1 MSYWRLR
8 AANTVAARAF
18 TRITPEALERLMRR
32 FHGTSASGFL
42 RRTVPSLGKGEHM
55 TIGVIGPGDIGEVIV
70 RKLRDADY
78 PVKMANSRGPESL
91 CGLAAKTG
99 AMPVSV
105 EQVVQNVDML
115 FIAVPQKAIQK
126 LPKGLLNKAKKETI
140 VIDVGNYYPFRD
152 GRIDEIENGL
162 TESVWV
168 ERQLGR
174 PVVKVFNTISA
185 KALAE
190 AGRPAGSSDRVA
202 LPISGDDRKAKE
214 IVAQLLDQIGF
225 DSVDAGTIAE
235 SWRQQPGSPVYCTN
249 PTKEELQ
256 LWLTKVDRS
265 SLAANREKGLKA
277 YLAVVDADYQT
288 PVKAHRSVLIKEYSK
303 RP

>member
-1 MSYWRLR
+1 M
-8 AANTVAARAF
+8 AARTF
-18 TRITPEALERLMRR
+18 TRITPGALERLMRR
-32 FHGTSASGFL
+32 FHGTSESGFL

-55 TIGVIGPGDIGEVIV
+55 NIGVIGPGDIGEVIV

-78 PVKMANSRGPESL
+78 PVKMANARGPESL
-91 CGLAAKTG
+91 RGLAAKTG

-105 EQVVQNVDML
+105 EQVVQNVDIL
-115 FIAVPQKAIQK
+115 FIVVPQKAIPK
-126 LPKGLLNKAKKETI
+126 LPKGLLNKAEKETI

-174 PVVKVFNTISA
+174 PVVKVFNSIIA

-190 AGRPAGSSDRVA
+190 AGRPAGSRDRVA
-202 LPISGDDRKAKE
+202 LPISGDDPKAKE
-214 IVAQLLDQIGF
+214 IVAQVIDRIGF
-225 DSVDAGTIAE
+225 DSVDAGTIAD

-256 LWLTKVDRS
+256 LWLKHVDRS
-265 SLAANREKGLKA
+265 SLPTGREKGLKA

-288 PVKAHRSVLIKEYSK
+288 QVKAHRSVLVEEYGNK
-303 RP
+303 K